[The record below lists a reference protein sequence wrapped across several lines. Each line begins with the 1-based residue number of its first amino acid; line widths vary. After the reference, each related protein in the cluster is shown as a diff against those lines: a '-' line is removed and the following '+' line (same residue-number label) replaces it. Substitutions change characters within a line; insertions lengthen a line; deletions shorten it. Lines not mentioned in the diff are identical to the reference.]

1 MKQTQ
6 KIQWKEQY
14 LRILNSGPVGPDD
27 YGLALELIEAGYAT
41 GKPHVSKGRETY
53 GQVKELL
60 LWAVTTEGR
69 LFADELA
76 SKTRSARLRDAG
88 MKGLIA
94 VASAALGVAAG
105 ITSKALGGC

>member
-1 MKQTQ
+1 MKKPQ

-14 LRILNSGPVGPDD
+14 LRILNSGPAGPED
-27 YGLALELIEAGYAT
+27 YGLAAELIENGYAT
-41 GKPHVSKGRETY
+41 GKYQISKGRETY

-69 LFADELA
+69 LFADQLA
-76 SKTRSARLRDAG
+76 GQTRAARLRDAA
-88 MKGLIA
+88 MKTLIA
-94 VASAALGVAAG
+94 IASAALGVAAG